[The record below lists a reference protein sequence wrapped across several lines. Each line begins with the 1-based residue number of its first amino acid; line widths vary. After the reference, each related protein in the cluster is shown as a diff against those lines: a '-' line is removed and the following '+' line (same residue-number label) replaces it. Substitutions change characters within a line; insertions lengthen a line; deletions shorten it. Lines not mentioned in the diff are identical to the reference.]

1 MKVEYTCEV
10 CGRRFNTQKEAEDC
24 ERFHNDKAA
33 KREQLKKDSEAAL
46 SSLVEKHI
54 LTFKEIPKFT
64 LSKEADD
71 LAFDLFSDSFE
82 HFLDKMLDVLSGGD
96 KK

>member
-33 KREQLKKDSEAAL
+33 KREQLKKESEAAL
-46 SSLVEKHI
+46 SSLYEKHI
-54 LTFKEIPKFT
+54 LTFKEVPKFK

-71 LAFDLFSDSFE
+71 LVFDLFSDSLEDF
-82 HFLDKMLDVLSGGD
+82 FNKMLDTLSGGD